1 MIRSKDTDI
10 LLYFKEI
17 EVYYTQKDLLE
28 SIWETSCGAEPWIQV
43 FWLLSASVAVS
54 SWLSCDTSDCH
65 ACLTLTHLSA
75 LSALYNTLTCLLSPT
90 PSHSVGPSSLPY
102 HHFLPNPASHRDNV
116 MMLKDQA
123 TRSLLPGPELWDH
136 PTVQH
141 MYSISLCLP
150 DSTTQWSIW
159 QKEGARSKMTI
170 FWLYR
175 CCPNFYD
182 FPQRKHIRNSVLN

>member
-28 SIWETSCGAEPWIQV
+28 STWETSCGAEPWFRV
-43 FWLLSASVAVS
+43 FWLLSASVAVF
-54 SWLSCDTSDCH
+54 
-65 ACLTLTHLSA
+65 LTLTHLSA

-90 PSHSVGPSSLPY
+90 PSHSIGPSSPPY
-102 HHFLPNPASHRDNV
+102 HHFLPNSASHRDNV

-159 QKEGARSKMTI
+159 QREGARSKMTI

-182 FPQRKHIRNSVLN
+182 FPQLKHIRNSVLN